1 LTRWPLP
8 GGGARRHGVPG
19 PAHDDVDV
27 VPADDVVAI
36 AGMPLFTLVTDP
48 GPGERP
54 TDPVFLAERSQ
65 HRVALISAAAMPERV
80 LVRLGGTD
88 RQELARPLLAGR
100 PGCRPGT
107 YTGATARPRR
117 DPKVSANSPM
127 TIKARA
133 RSLPGRKRNS
143 TRTAPWRWG
152 GLNLSMPGGKLT
164 WPLVT

>member
-1 LTRWPLP
+1 MTIARRGAAATGLARP
-8 GGGARRHGVPG
+8 GGPDQRGGCAGRVP
-19 PAHDDVDV
+19 
-27 VPADDVVAI
+27 
-36 AGMPLFTLVTDP
+36 
-48 GPGERP
+48 
-54 TDPVFLAERSQ
+54 
-65 HRVALISAAAMPERV
+65 
-80 LVRLGGTD
+80 VRLRGTD
-88 RQELARPLLAGR
+88 RQELAGPLLAGR

-164 WPLVT
+164 GPLVT

>member
-1 LTRWPLP
+1 
-8 GGGARRHGVPG
+8 
-19 PAHDDVDV
+19 
-27 VPADDVVAI
+27 
-36 AGMPLFTLVTDP
+36 MPLFTLVTDP
-48 GPGERP
+48 GPVNDRR
-54 TDPVFLAERSQ
+54 TRVFLAERSQ
-65 HRVALISAAAMPERV
+65 HRMALISAAATPERV

-88 RQELARPLLAGR
+88 RELAGPLLAGR

-127 TIKARA
+127 AIKARA

-164 WPLVT
+164 GPLVT